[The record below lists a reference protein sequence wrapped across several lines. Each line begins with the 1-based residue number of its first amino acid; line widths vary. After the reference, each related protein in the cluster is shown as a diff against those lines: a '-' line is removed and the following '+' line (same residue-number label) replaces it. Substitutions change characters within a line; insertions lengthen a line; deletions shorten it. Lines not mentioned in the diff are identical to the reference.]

1 MTQPVERRADEA
13 ASGWEEHSRRH
24 SPRRLGRPVANA
36 KPGSILRIEG
46 STTHTDV
53 LLTRRG
59 GQSCLRTG
67 GIWEISDEVPAQPAA
82 RPSGSLSRV
91 VCQPGLHVG
100 ALVWRGDGP
109 SRGAMVLVMLEPV
122 ALAWILLLPVIA
134 GSVFADAFDWLPG
147 ILVIRCVLVAI
158 GESAAVGQNRGQ
170 TFRPSA
176 DRGRDDCGNGRTTYR
191 HGLARLADRRAAAR
205 AAPHWRGAS
214 ASPPSP

>member
-82 RPSGSLSRV
+82 RPSGSLSGV

-100 ALVWRGDGP
+100 ALVWLGRWAVARCDG
-109 SRGAMVLVMLEPV
+109 AVMLEPV

-134 GSVFADAFDWLPG
+134 GSVFADAFDWLPVHRRWFHAASCSTC
-147 ILVIRCVLVAI
+147 LFQALTVSTCRSVLRL
-158 GESAAVGQNRGQ
+158 S
-170 TFRPSA
+170 
-176 DRGRDDCGNGRTTYR
+176 GRICQSSLSRTWPMSLQR
-191 HGLARLADRRAAAR
+191 SK
-205 AAPHWRGAS
+205 P
-214 ASPPSP
+214 

>member
-82 RPSGSLSRV
+82 RPSGSLSGV

-100 ALVWRGDGP
+100 ALVWLGRWAVARCDGARDAGARRARMDP
-109 SRGAMVLVMLEPV
+109 AATRDRRICLRRCIRLVARPPAMV
-122 ALAWILLLPVIA
+122 A
-134 GSVFADAFDWLPG
+134 AD
-147 ILVIRCVLVAI
+147 I
-158 GESAAVGQNRGQ
+158 GARRVR
-170 TFRPSA
+170 A
-176 DRGRDDCGNGRTTYR
+176 DRDTRHFRASLSRSERALPSGKPRTNI
-191 HGLARLADRRAAAR
+191 
-205 AAPHWRGAS
+205 S
-214 ASPPSP
+214 AQC

>member
-82 RPSGSLSRV
+82 RPSGSLSGV
-91 VCQPGLHVG
+91 VCQPGLHVA
-100 ALVWRGDGP
+100 ALVWLGRWAVARCDGARDAGARRAGLDPAAGGDRRIRLCRCIRVVARP
-109 SRGAMVLVMLEPV
+109 PTMVAADIGARRV
-122 ALAWILLLPVIA
+122 
-134 GSVFADAFDWLPG
+134 
-147 ILVIRCVLVAI
+147 R
-158 GESAAVGQNRGQ
+158 
-170 TFRPSA
+170 A
-176 DRGRDDCGNGRTTYR
+176 DRDTRHFRASLSRSERALPSGKPRTNI
-191 HGLARLADRRAAAR
+191 
-205 AAPHWRGAS
+205 S
-214 ASPPSP
+214 AQC